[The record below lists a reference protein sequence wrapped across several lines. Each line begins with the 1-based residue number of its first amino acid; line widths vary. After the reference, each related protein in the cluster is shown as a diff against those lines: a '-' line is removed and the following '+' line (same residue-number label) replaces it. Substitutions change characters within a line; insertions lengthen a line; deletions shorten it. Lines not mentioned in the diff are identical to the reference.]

1 MTYTQTELVSAALSD
16 PANAPMTL
24 AQIVSEEIREFLRSP
39 QYRELLEADAYYRNR
54 SDVQRKTNDLK
65 ERSNARIEHPIYR
78 KLVDQKVRY
87 LLARPWAV
95 ETEDKAYGEALETL
109 FDATF
114 RPGSNPTS
122 ARPGSC
128 AFCASPPGSWSRC
141 GRTRSGA
148 SWTALSVFTPRWS
161 TWAGTSG

>member
-54 SDVQRKTNDLK
+54 SDVQRKTNDIK
-65 ERSNARIEHPIYR
+65 DRSNARLEHPIYR

-95 ETEDKAYGEALETL
+95 ETAVSYTHLTL
-109 FDATF
+109 
-114 RPGSNPTS
+114 PTN
-122 ARPGSC
+122 
-128 AFCASPPGSWSRC
+128 SR
-141 GRTRSGA
+141 
-148 SWTALSVFTPRWS
+148 V
-161 TWAGTSG
+161 